1 MSSINV
7 ASPQDSAYNSSSQ
20 QRNDPDLPTRPH
32 EAREEQDGNNENIG
46 DGAVPAN
53 GAAVEINGNLGE
65 VPSNK
70 LWTTTNQHDEQPRPV
85 NGPVRRN
92 PFNDSIDLVSSGG
105 LGHNHSS
112 HSWSPTSSTT
122 VNSEVIQAIEASE
135 RTLHPFQKR
144 SLAGIALRAF
154 LLGGVFFG
162 SSTLTLYISSQTSSP
177 LWRLPFFLS
186 SLSLF
191 HFLEFYTTALANP
204 TNAEASSF
212 LLSSNGWAYN
222 IAHTA
227 AFAECLLSHT
237 YGTRALLP
245 QFVHI
250 LLLFSGLFL
259 VLIGQIIR
267 TTAIIQA
274 GPSFSHLVAKQK
286 KETHVL
292 ITRGVYSILR
302 HPSYFGFFWWG
313 IGTQL
318 VLGNFVCLAGYSV
331 VLWKFFSAR
340 IQGEEIFLVRWFKKE
355 YVDYRKKTPVGI
367 PYIQ

>member
-1 MSSINV
+1 MASATAAPPQNGDLNLSSRLRNTTESPTRSQQ
-7 ASPQDSAYNSSSQ
+7 SPQQNGNS
-20 QRNDPDLPTRPH
+20 
-32 EAREEQDGNNENIG
+32 
-46 DGAVPAN
+46 AN
-53 GAAVEINGNLGE
+53 GAVAEGNGALGE
-65 VPSNK
+65 VLSNK
-70 LWTTTNQHDEQPRPV
+70 LWTTPNQHDDQSRPS

-92 PFNDSIDLVSSGG
+92 PFNESLDLVSSGG
-105 LGHNHSS
+105 LGRGNDSGS
-112 HSWSPTSSTT
+112 LTPTSSNNT
-122 VNSEVIQAIEASE
+122 NSEILHAIEATE

-154 LLGGVFFG
+154 LLGGAFFA
-162 SSTLTLYISSQTSSP
+162 STIFTLYLSIQRASP

-191 HFLEFYTTALANP
+191 HFLEFYTTAFANP

-227 AFAECLLSHT
+227 AFTECLLLYT
-237 YGTRALLP
+237 YGPQNYLP
-245 QFVHI
+245 QSVH
-250 LLLFSGLFL
+250 LL
-259 VLIGQIIR
+259 VLFVGLTLVIIGQIIR

-274 GPSFSHLVAKQK
+274 GPSFSHLVAQRK

-292 ITRGVYSILR
+292 ITKGIYSIFR

-318 VLGNFVCLAGYSV
+318 VLGNVFCLLGYSL

-340 IQGEEIFLVRWFKKE
+340 IEGEENHLVRFFKKDYE
-355 YVDYRKKTPVGI
+355 DYRARTPVGI
-367 PYIQ
+367 PYIK